1 MFGVVNIMVEMLVFV
16 LIVLVN
22 SLFLRGYV
30 VQDYYELSRGGD

>member
-22 SLFLRGYV
+22 SLFLSGYV
-30 VQDYYELSRGGD
+30 VQDSCELSIGGD